1 MHLPNIW
8 LRQAIAAPLGH
19 SLVQG
24 RAQVSVPGRAATRHP
39 PSPSAPRPASG
50 QRRLHR
56 AAPRGPHSLRRAS
69 GPRQGQAPALFRDV
83 VTPRAPAT
91 DRQALTFHRS
101 PFVRVGVT
109 FSLPLDPPDNP
120 SILKQVLAFEVKQLN
135 LKKKGGQ
142 SLRRE
147 KGVEKNNRKAT
158 KWHFILPLESQ
169 AS

>member
-1 MHLPNIW
+1 M
-8 LRQAIAAPLGH
+8 
-19 SLVQG
+19 
-24 RAQVSVPGRAATRHP
+24 SVPGWAAARHP
-39 PSPSAPRPASG
+39 PSPSAPRPAAPRCAAARSPAG
-50 QRRLHR
+50 P
-56 AAPRGPHSLRRAS
+56 AAPR
-69 GPRQGQAPALFRDV
+69 QGEVPGLLRDV
-83 VTPRAPAT
+83 VTPRAPAA

-158 KWHFILPLESQ
+158 KRHFILPLESQ
-169 AS
+169 GSSFSIQLTSRSRS